1 MHITRNK
8 NCKSYYGSELDTI
21 KEIRNAEGKKI
32 SNKKYYQNNSQNIK
46 ESYDPAERRI
56 KYLTEKKVEKKIKE
70 KIQRNGSE
78 KLAKNEVVT
87 KFIERQENKKLY
99 SSKWYKNNSEK
110 VKKKQAESY
119 APEKRR
125 AKYLKAKE
133 MDDKIEKRIAE
144 RNDSDDLTEDKEVQ
158 KFHERHENKQSSMA
172 KWYKKKSE
180 KIKENRAK
188 SIDSEQRKV
197 KFQKEKE
204 INKTISSRICDS
216 DEDSENEFVLKE
228 REYKKKWYKDNSE
241 RIKKKQAES
250 YDPVERR
257 KKFEV
262 KKLNKAKMIK
272 KVYEMDS
279 DETANDKEVCDF
291 INHGYHH
298 ESNYKKKWYKENSE
312 KIRKKQTESY
322 NPSKRN
328 KKYQEEKKVKANLI
342 KKICEKDSKELAE
355 DKDVCRFLNKDA
367 KEKSY
372 KKEWYKKNSEKI
384 KKRKAEAYDASKREK
399 QYQKFKRKEKEYEA
413 AESKKQAEEYRYSSS
428 KKLENVA
435 RHENKSRRDEAKI
448 SNCTSCKT
456 IIDMNL
462 PEITDIK
469 KQLEKEIEELYCKF
483 EFEIDEIVQKGKNL
497 DSLAWHYPLY
507 LKLYREYPP
516 PYGSKLVKYAYEK

>member
-1 MHITRNK
+1 M
-8 NCKSYYGSELDTI
+8 
-21 KEIRNAEGKKI
+21 
-32 SNKKYYQNNSQNIK
+32 
-46 ESYDPAERRI
+46 
-56 KYLTEKKVEKKIKE
+56 
-70 KIQRNGSE
+70 
-78 KLAKNEVVT
+78 KL
-87 KFIERQENKKLY
+87 Q
-99 SSKWYKNNSEK
+99 
-110 VKKKQAESY
+110 
-119 APEKRR
+119 
-125 AKYLKAKE
+125 
-133 MDDKIEKRIAE
+133 
-144 RNDSDDLTEDKEVQ
+144 
-158 KFHERHENKQSSMA
+158 
-172 KWYKKKSE
+172 
-180 KIKENRAK
+180 
-188 SIDSEQRKV
+188 
-197 KFQKEKE
+197 
-204 INKTISSRICDS
+204 
-216 DEDSENEFVLKE
+216 
-228 REYKKKWYKDNSE
+228 
-241 RIKKKQAES
+241 
-250 YDPVERR
+250 
-257 KKFEV
+257 
-262 KKLNKAKMIK
+262 MIK
-272 KVYEMDS
+272 KFV
-279 DETANDKEVCDF
+279 T

-328 KKYQEEKKVKANLI
+328 KKYQEEKKIKANLI

-355 DKDVCRFLNKDA
+355 DKDVCRFLDKDA

-384 KKRKAEAYDASKREK
+384 KKRKAEAYDPSKREK
-399 QYQKFKRKEKEYEA
+399 QYQKLKRKEKEYEA
-413 AESKKQAEEYRYSSS
+413 AESKKRAEEYRCSSS